1 MSRIILGVDFGD
13 ARTGLAVAGRSGSI
27 AVGAGLIRADGFK
40 KALAAVSEAAKREKA
55 ELIVVGNPLNMN
67 GSAGPRSEKC
77 RDFAAALEEET
88 GIETV
93 LYDERLT
100 TVSAHRYLSDT
111 GVSGKKR
118 KESVDADPSGLYRS
132 VSGKARLIGNAV
144 MCFAAGIRQSRTP
157 HFKGG
162 LYARNNSTRRRA
174 HNVSLRAASR
184 EGFGDCR
191 RPRMG

>member
-118 KESVDADPSGLYRS
+118 KESVDELSATLILQDYI
-132 VSGKARLIGNAV
+132 ARYPEKLG
-144 MCFAAGIRQSRTP
+144 
-157 HFKGG
+157 
-162 LYARNNSTRRRA
+162 
-174 HNVSLRAASR
+174 
-184 EGFGDCR
+184 
-191 RPRMG
+191 

>member
-1 MSRIILGVDFGD
+1 M
-13 ARTGLAVAGRSGSI
+13 
-27 AVGAGLIRADGFK
+27 
-40 KALAAVSEAAKREKA
+40 
-55 ELIVVGNPLNMN
+55 GNPLNMN

-118 KESVDADPSGLYRS
+118 KESVDELSAT
-132 VSGKARLIGNAV
+132 LILQDYIDRYPEKLG
-144 MCFAAGIRQSRTP
+144 
-157 HFKGG
+157 
-162 LYARNNSTRRRA
+162 
-174 HNVSLRAASR
+174 
-184 EGFGDCR
+184 
-191 RPRMG
+191 

>member
-1 MSRIILGVDFGD
+1 MPWRAGAEASRSARGLY
-13 ARTGLAVAGRSGSI
+13 ARTAS
-27 AVGAGLIRADGFK
+27 K

-118 KESVDADPSGLYRS
+118 KESVDELSAT
-132 VSGKARLIGNAV
+132 LILQDYIDRYPEKLG
-144 MCFAAGIRQSRTP
+144 
-157 HFKGG
+157 
-162 LYARNNSTRRRA
+162 
-174 HNVSLRAASR
+174 
-184 EGFGDCR
+184 
-191 RPRMG
+191 

>member
-1 MSRIILGVDFGD
+1 MSRIILGD

-40 KALAAVSEAAKREKA
+40 KALSAVSEAAKREKA

-118 KESVDADPSGLYRS
+118 KESVDELSAT
-132 VSGKARLIGNAV
+132 LILQDYIDRYPEKLG
-144 MCFAAGIRQSRTP
+144 
-157 HFKGG
+157 
-162 LYARNNSTRRRA
+162 
-174 HNVSLRAASR
+174 
-184 EGFGDCR
+184 
-191 RPRMG
+191 